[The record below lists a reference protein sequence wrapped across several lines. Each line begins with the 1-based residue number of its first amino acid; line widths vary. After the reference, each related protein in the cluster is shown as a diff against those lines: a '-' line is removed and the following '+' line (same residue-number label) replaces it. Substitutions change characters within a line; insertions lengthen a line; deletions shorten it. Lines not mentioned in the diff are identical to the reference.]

1 MRESEKLTNIHCH
14 NRPEN
19 KSLRHEPNQDGRFG
33 DRIEI
38 WTGIGRPVPLPPQL
52 LHAMRP
58 EPEQVRQPT
67 SRSDQREQRQA
78 TRPVPLQDGHV
89 GPAMGFWPITDLTR
103 TAPASTLRPV
113 ANWVKTIG
121 SIILQRTKTNKK
133 GREIRVVQEK
143 IESEF
148 DFLFVWMVN
157 FSSILRKVVTEI
169 YT

>member
-1 MRESEKLTNIHCH
+1 MRESEKLINIHYH

-19 KSLRHEPNQDGRFG
+19 KSLRHEPGQDGRFG
-33 DRIEI
+33 DLIEI
-38 WTGIGRPVPLPPQL
+38 WTGIGRPVPVPPQL

-67 SRSDQREQRQA
+67 SRSD
-78 TRPVPLQDGHV
+78 HV

-157 FSSILRKVVTEI
+157 FSLILRKVVAEI